1 MTFKTRELTVDLVDE
16 ISTKE
21 IRFSQGDK
29 NSAKLVLNITNQGEE
44 LDLSKAIAVR
54 ITFRKP
60 DGTTVFQED
69 LQPINAM
76 KGKYQIILKTQTLAA
91 AGNVYGQVRIFE
103 KDQELDA
110 EPFGFTVKQS
120 YSGNGAVESTN
131 EFTIIQKAIEAGE
144 KLKGVD
150 IDGIIAAG
158 AKADA
163 AVKKAGDRM
172 TGVLELD
179 NELRFNLPL
188 NTQQLLFKGD
198 GTATK
203 SVWLAKSQEGIVI
216 VAELTPGGGTRD
228 WANAVYVGGS
238 QNGVV
243 KKTDIFS
250 TYTRPDGRTNNIND
264 QDLNN
269 LIESGIYS
277 GQRLANNPEGA
288 AATSTFYYIE
298 VSRHASVGFVKQVAT
313 TLATATPR
321 VWVRV
326 MNNTSWGPWI
336 QQIDDRGGTVNGELT
351 MAVDKN
357 LSFKTGDYEFKH
369 RAQLGN
375 NKLIMQSVHPT
386 EGNKFVWE
394 YQGATNTFTMN
405 ADTNLLKK
413 NGDTMTGSLYM
424 DASTSNRSYGW
435 RRADGKL
442 HYIYGGADAVAL
454 FSEVTNKS
462 AWQYTPSTD
471 TFNVHAVNTN
481 IVTKAKDGLAN
492 LTLTADATNAN
503 ASYMPIADRRGNT
516 VTVRMEITRNEG
528 SANSL
533 VCTLPTD
540 MRPVNTLSFMCFSN
554 DGTPVSVN
562 VSWNGEIN
570 VFTAGK
576 RIKLVATYVAN

>member
-163 AVKKAGDRM
+163 ALPKAGGTM
-172 TGVLELD
+172 TGKLRLKHVTGDAQRIEFQGKTTAD
-179 NELRFNLPL
+179 NAEPKIDIASDGETYIGAYYRPTGRRIWRYTSADDTFTVDAANTNLL
-188 NTQQLLFKGD
+188 
-198 GTATK
+198 
-203 SVWLAKSQEGIVI
+203 
-216 VAELTPGGGTRD
+216 
-228 WANAVYVGGS
+228 
-238 QNGVV
+238 
-243 KKTDIFS
+243 KKTGD
-250 TYTRPDGRTNNIND
+250 TMT
-264 QDLNN
+264 
-269 LIESGIYS
+269 
-277 GQRLANNPEGA
+277 
-288 AATSTFYYIE
+288 
-298 VSRHASVGFVKQVAT
+298 
-313 TLATATPR
+313 
-321 VWVRV
+321 
-326 MNNTSWGPWI
+326 
-336 QQIDDRGGTVNGELT
+336 GELT

-357 LSFKTGDYEFKH
+357 ISFKTGDYEFKH
-369 RAQLGN
+369 RAQAGN
-375 NKLIMQSVHPT
+375 TKLIMQSVHPT

-394 YQGATNTFTMN
+394 YRGDNNTFTMN
-405 ADTNLLKK
+405 ADTNLVKSTGGYL
-413 NGDTMTGSLYM
+413 TGSLYM
-424 DASTSNRSYGW
+424 DVSTSNRSYGW
-435 RRADGKL
+435 KRADGKL
-442 HYIYGGADAVAL
+442 HYFYGGADVIAL
-454 FSEVTNKS
+454 FSEASNKT
-462 AWQYTPSTD
+462 AWQYNPSTD
-471 TFNVHAVNTN
+471 TFIVNSNFKT
-481 IVTKAKDGLAN
+481 AKDGRAN
-492 LTLTADATNAN
+492 LTLTADAELISAN
-503 ASYMPIADRRGNT
+503 GVIADRRGNT
-516 VTVRMEITRNEG
+516 VTLRAPIRRKAGVASTTTL
-528 SANSL
+528 L
-533 VCTLPTD
+533 VMPAD
-540 MRPVNTLSFMCFSN
+540 MRPLITIQQGVISTDGSSAIFTIQADGSVSIQ
-554 DGTPVSVN
+554 DIGTPV
-562 VSWNGEIN
+562 
-570 VFTAGK
+570 AGK
-576 RIKLVATYVAN
+576 NFFVTCTYVVD